1 MWSRISQGKSSPTQ
15 FSNVFKSSYDHMWDG
30 KGQFTIKALCSWLL
44 PHLRTGM
51 RDNQSINQSQNILS
65 TETPSVTV
73 GVTHFHTRQVEWK
86 SSPDSISSVLNE
98 VQPALIIS
106 SSASSPT
113 DLLQQHQH
121 FWKELGL
128 QCLREP
134 PTQTHRTDTQAPLN
148 LLLWVSQGPVPSGTL
163 VLVLPS
169 LLSPTGAFFHHCS
182 RV

>member
-15 FSNVFKSSYDHMWDG
+15 FSNIFKSCYDHMWDG

-51 RDNQSINQSQNILS
+51 RDNQSINQSI
-65 TETPSVTV
+65 TEHIINRNPISDS

-106 SSASSPT
+106 SSTSRSYRPSAAAPAFLERTGLAVSAGASNS
-113 DLLQQHQH
+113 
-121 FWKELGL
+121 
-128 QCLREP
+128 
-134 PTQTHRTDTQAPLN
+134 DTQN
-148 LLLWVSQGPVPSGTL
+148 
-163 VLVLPS
+163 
-169 LLSPTGAFFHHCS
+169 
-182 RV
+182 